1 MGFKISAND
10 RDAIQDIKKMAD
22 CREFDIFVIYMS
34 DNLGRIADETP
45 LIVSYLN

>member
-22 CREFDIFVIYMS
+22 CIEFDIFVIYMS